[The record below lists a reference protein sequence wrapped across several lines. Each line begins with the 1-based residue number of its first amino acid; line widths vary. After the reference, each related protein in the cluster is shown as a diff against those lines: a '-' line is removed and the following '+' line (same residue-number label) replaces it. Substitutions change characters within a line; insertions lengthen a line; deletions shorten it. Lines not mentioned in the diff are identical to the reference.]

1 MRVIQ
6 DEFPGEKLDDMFE
19 SLKLVAAASLG
30 QVYQA
35 RLKESGELVAVKV
48 QRPGMRQSFSLD
60 LFLLQR
66 VGVLVDIFTSIFTNQ
81 PPFHEALYDS
91 FAQGSYM
98 ELDYLHEAASQNMF
112 RTELRRLNVPVVIPK
127 VYDTYSS
134 EKVLTSQWIEGIKL
148 ADASKDEIR
157 KLIPVG
163 IELFLTQLLDIGK
176 FHSDPHP
183 GNLLVT
189 QDGKLCLIDFGLCT
203 EIDERSRNAM
213 TKAIV
218 HLLMKDFDTLIDD
231 DAKELGFLPRNFDT
245 QKIKPL
251 ITKILTVG
259 IVESKSDL
267 NHRRRSLMQISNE
280 LNEVFFRYPFSVPP
294 FFALVTRGL
303 ALLEGIA
310 LSGDPS
316 FDLFRATGPYAR
328 RRAVALLGRATFN
341 RHMAASERR
350 VTASYAANHQT
361 NK

>member
-1 MRVIQ
+1 MQVVQ
-6 DEFPGEKLDDMFE
+6 EEFHGTDLRILFDDM
-19 SLKLVAAASLG
+19 KMVAAASLG

-35 RLKESGELVAVKV
+35 RLKETGELVAIKV
-48 QRPGMRQSFSLD
+48 QRPGMRRSFSLD
-60 LFLLQR
+60 LFLVQR

-91 FAQGSYM
+91 FAHGSYM
-98 ELDYLHEAASQNMF
+98 ELDYEQEAANQNMF
-112 RTELRRLNVPVVIPK
+112 RTELQRLRVPVVIPK
-127 VYDTYSS
+127 VHDKYST
-134 EKVLTSQWIEGIKL
+134 EKVLTTQWIDGIKL
-148 ADASKDEIR
+148 ADAPKDEIR

-189 QDGKLCLIDFGLCT
+189 TKGELCLIDFGLCT
-203 EIDERSRNAM
+203 EIDEKSRNAM

-218 HLLMKDFDTLIDD
+218 HILMKDFDTLVDH
-231 DAKELGFLPRNFDT
+231 DAKELGFLPYGFDT
-245 QKIKPL
+245 QEIKPL

-259 IVESKSDL
+259 LMESKSDL
-267 NHRRRSLMQISNE
+267 NHRKRSLMQISNE

-310 LSGDPS
+310 LSGDPE
-316 FDLFRATGPYAR
+316 FDLFRAAGPYAR

-341 RHMAASERR
+341 RHMKQSERR
-350 VTASYAANHQT
+350 VTATYGTS
-361 NK
+361 